1 MTHSLLRRIGVS
13 AAALLFLFISACR
26 SHHVDITV
34 ENQTGSPIQLLEIDY
49 PNASFG
55 ADSLAAGA
63 DFHYRIQV
71 SGSGPLKIQYTLPGD
86 HQVKI
91 TGLGL
96 AQGQQ
101 GTLQIILQPNAKA
114 DFRPQLTP
122 AR

>member
-1 MTHSLLRRIGVS
+1 M
-13 AAALLFLFISACR
+13 AALLVAFTAISACR

-34 ENQTGSPIQLLEIDY
+34 ENQTGAPIQLLEVDY

-55 ADSLAAGA
+55 ADNLASGA

-91 TGLGL
+91 TGIAL

-101 GTLQIILQPNAKA
+101 GTLQIVLQPKGKA

-122 AR
+122 AH